1 MWQTGF
7 FTFKKGAYINECKKK
22 RNCHAGLGILFSFAA
37 ASPAYAMHIMEGYLP
52 MGYCIAWGVVCIPF
66 VVLGV
71 KRINR
76 LIKEH
81 RKLLLIFAMAGA
93 YAFVLSALKFPSV
106 TGSSS
111 HPTGTGLG
119 AILFGPTPMA
129 VIGFLV
135 LIFQAAFACTWRLTT
150 LGANT
155 FSMAIAGPVVSWGVY
170 KLGRKIKLN
179 QKVAVFLAAALG
191 NLFTYCV
198 TSVQLGLAHPAADGV
213 WSAVVR
219 FLGIFAL
226 TQIPLAV
233 IEGLLTV
240 VILIGLQ
247 TYAGPELR
255 ELGLGRRID
264 NEETNVDRR
273 SFGACVILSIVPL

>member
-1 MWQTGF
+1 MLAW
-7 FTFKKGAYINECKKK
+7 
-22 RNCHAGLGILFSFAA
+22 GILFSFAA

-135 LIFQAAFACTWRLTT
+135 LIFQAL
-150 LGANT
+150 L
-155 FSMAIAGPVVSWGVY
+155 
-170 KLGRKIKLN
+170 
-179 QKVAVFLAAALG
+179 
-191 NLFTYCV
+191 
-198 TSVQLGLAHPAADGV
+198 LAHGGLY
-213 WSAVVR
+213 R
-219 FLGIFAL
+219 KRL
-226 TQIPLAV
+226 V
-233 IEGLLTV
+233 IW
-240 VILIGLQ
+240 
-247 TYAGPELR
+247 
-255 ELGLGRRID
+255 
-264 NEETNVDRR
+264 
-273 SFGACVILSIVPL
+273 

>member
-1 MWQTGF
+1 
-7 FTFKKGAYINECKKK
+7 
-22 RNCHAGLGILFSFAA
+22 
-37 ASPAYAMHIMEGYLP
+37 

-135 LIFQAAFACTWRLTT
+135 LIFQALLLAPWRFD
-150 LGANT
+150 N
-155 FSMAIAGPVVSWGVY
+155 AGSQYLQYGDCRSCCQ
-170 KLGRKIKLN
+170 LGRL
-179 QKVAVFLAAALG
+179 
-191 NLFTYCV
+191 
-198 TSVQLGLAHPAADGV
+198 
-213 WSAVVR
+213 
-219 FLGIFAL
+219 
-226 TQIPLAV
+226 
-233 IEGLLTV
+233 
-240 VILIGLQ
+240 
-247 TYAGPELR
+247 
-255 ELGLGRRID
+255 
-264 NEETNVDRR
+264 
-273 SFGACVILSIVPL
+273 